1 MGVPSRWSKKQ
12 ASADDQK
19 YVIHSV
25 QLIKNEILGTSIDP
39 NWKLQKRHMINTNTL
54 GATNE
59 QSALHWLNKHLIP
72 FVIHLPKEKMVLI

>member
-1 MGVPSRWSKKQ
+1 MIKKQ

-39 NWKLQKRHMINTNTL
+39 NWKLQKRHMINTDTL

-59 QSALHWLNKHLIP
+59 QSVFH
-72 FVIHLPKEKMVLI
+72 